1 MKTHPSISSYA
12 SRLIHNALAT
22 VLTLATLGAVPITSN
37 ATELLAGS
45 ASGGRLV
52 LFSSDDPEDVAV
64 IHITGLQ
71 PNEEILGMDV
81 RPATGELYALGGSSR
96 LYTIDLAGR
105 TAHPVGTN
113 SFTPALNGV
122 RFGFDFNPTVDR
134 IRIVSDTGQ
143 NLRAHPVTG
152 VIVAVDGGLAY
163 GTNDAGFGIAPMAV
177 GAAYNNNDNDPTTG
191 TMLFNLD
198 AGRDVLVL
206 QNPPNAG
213 ALSTV
218 GSLGVDVSDIAG
230 FDVAASDGTAYAS
243 LINRGRP
250 GRGNRAGLYVI
261 DLETGAA
268 TFIGKI
274 GGPKPLVSLATLG
287 EMP

>member
-1 MKTHPSISSYA
+1 MKAHSSMSSYP
-12 SRLIHNALAT
+12 SRLIHNCLAT
-22 VLTLATLGAVPITSN
+22 VLTFAALGAVPIAS
-37 ATELLAGS
+37 AAGELLVGS

-71 PNEEILGMDV
+71 PNEEILGLDV
-81 RPATGELYALGGSSR
+81 RPATGELYGLGGSSR
-96 LYTIDLAGR
+96 LYTIDLIER

-113 SFTPALNGV
+113 RFTPALQGV

-163 GTNDAGFGIAPMAV
+163 GTNDAGFGVAPMAV
-177 GAAYNNNDNDPTTG
+177 GAAYNNNDNDPATG

-198 AGRDVLVL
+198 ASRDVLVL

-213 ALSTV
+213 VLTTV
-218 GSLGVDVSDIAG
+218 GSLGVDASDIAG
-230 FDVAASDGTAYAS
+230 FDVAASDGTAYAN
-243 LINRGRP
+243 LINLARP
-250 GRGNRAGLYVI
+250 GRSNRAGLYTI

-274 GGPKPLVSLATLG
+274 GGPKPLLSLATLG
-287 EMP
+287 TMP